1 MLSSVRAATPA
12 AGHRG
17 PPGRRGRTPGPVA
30 KRSDRGRSDVGR
42 VPIMSTSPDA
52 GRCKRRTIV
61 LPAPFP
67 KACWSRIC
75 GAGWTGPK
83 RTAPETRSGETGG
96 GSSRTTSR
104 RWPPAIPNGGYR
116 GRRHACWSNVQNQL
130 HSSPRLEQRLTD
142 DEGMIPGQ
150 QLPSTCKG
158 RRGSTRIEAVLSR
171 SGGTRREVVEG
182 SAGV

>member
-61 LPAPFP
+61 LPVPFP

-75 GAGWTGPK
+75 GGGWTGPK

-96 GSSRTTSR
+96 RLESDYFASMATGNSKWWLSWTTTRMLIERPEPATQQPTTWAAADRRRGYDTRPAAAVDVQGAEGKYPDWGGLEPERGHASRGSR
-104 RWPPAIPNGGYR
+104 RI
-116 GRRHACWSNVQNQL
+116 
-130 HSSPRLEQRLTD
+130 
-142 DEGMIPGQ
+142 
-150 QLPSTCKG
+150 
-158 RRGSTRIEAVLSR
+158 SR
-171 SGGTRREVVEG
+171 C
-182 SAGV
+182 